1 MHFQVGERV
10 VYPNHGVGV
19 IESVSKTEF
28 THGCQEFYHLRI
40 QATNSLVMIPIANA
54 QNIGIRRTI
63 RKDDIPQIFKML
75 GKEFKELD
83 NDWKERFKDNCDR
96 MRTGDIFEVAEVV
109 KNLVYLNHQK
119 PLSFREKR
127 LLDRARQILV
137 CEIATVGHKKTPE
150 IETLIEKALS
160 SAYRRTVK
168 KTGQMA
174 C

>member
-1 MHFQVGERV
+1 MYFQVGERV

-19 IESVSKTEF
+19 IESVTKADF
-28 THGCQEFYHLRI
+28 TNGPQEFYHLRI
-40 QATNSLVMIPIANA
+40 QSSNSLVMVPIANA
-54 QNIGIRRTI
+54 QNIGIRRII
-63 RKDDIPQIFKML
+63 RKDDIPLLFKML
-75 GKEFKELD
+75 SREFNELD
-83 NDWKERFKDNCDR
+83 NDWKERFKDNCER

-137 CEIATVGHKKTPE
+137 CEMATVGHKKMPE
-150 IETLIEKALS
+150 VEALIEKALD

-168 KTGQMA
+168 KNGQLA
-174 C
+174 S